1 MTVKKIHLAIK
12 IMIVALFGI
21 LGSFSII
28 MAPILITA
36 YDIQTATIGYFYLGI
51 SILSILVIYA
61 TIKNEFSNNSKF

>member
-1 MTVKKIHLAIK
+1 MTVKKIHLAVK

-36 YDIQTATIGYFYLGI
+36 HDIQTATIGYFYLGI

-61 TIKNEFSNNSKF
+61 AIKNEFSNNSKF